1 MWSLTPEREQRWLHL
16 AELCLQRRS
25 LWQQD
30 LLIEV
35 FIGKCI
41 KYLWLICFSPSVNI
55 VLEKTLKDYIVSM
68 WIDQVAGRLSAKII
82 LHRIISVVWLT
93 NFLSEILTQ
102 STHDDELTSFLWAW
116 RGGRALLRSVTLMIA
131 HSPLEES
138 GGGSCRLS
146 GCCLWRESIL
156 VKLSSARIELSA
168 GNYNRRQRLNLL
180 QYIITLPT

>member
-1 MWSLTPEREQRWLHL
+1 MLM
-16 AELCLQRRS
+16 
-25 LWQQD
+25 
-30 LLIEV
+30 
-35 FIGKCI
+35 
-41 KYLWLICFSPSVNI
+41 
-55 VLEKTLKDYIVSM
+55 KTLFNHTLNVVFYVNFKDRIVSM
-68 WIDQVAGRLSAKII
+68 SVEQPAGQANIKII